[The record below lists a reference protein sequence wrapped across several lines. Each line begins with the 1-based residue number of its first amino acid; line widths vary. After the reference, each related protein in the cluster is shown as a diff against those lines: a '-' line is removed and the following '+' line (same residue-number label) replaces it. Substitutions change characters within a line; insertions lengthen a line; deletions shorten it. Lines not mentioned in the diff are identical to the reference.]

1 MHHWAA
7 YSPLPEQTRYSNT
20 PLVKASARITLA
32 FKYDSDMTNEHELE
46 ILRKIKRTH
55 GRVAIIAGVIMGLA
69 LSSYFFTFGMLID
82 QGATVAI
89 WFQIIT
95 MVLFILGL
103 IFLKRLAFF
112 ITRILLALNADCRRL
127 LKGMKVADLEKS

>member
-1 MHHWAA
+1 
-7 YSPLPEQTRYSNT
+7 
-20 PLVKASARITLA
+20 
-32 FKYDSDMTNEHELE
+32 MTNENDAQ
-46 ILRKIKRTH
+46 ILQKIKMVH

-82 QGATVAI
+82 QGATAAI

-112 ITRILLALNADCRRL
+112 ITRLVLALNADCRRL
-127 LKGMKVADLEKS
+127 LKGMKAADLEKS

>member
-1 MHHWAA
+1 M
-7 YSPLPEQTRYSNT
+7 ND
-20 PLVKASARITLA
+20 VN
-32 FKYDSDMTNEHELE
+32 DLE
-46 ILRKIKRTH
+46 ILHKIKRVH
-55 GRVAIIAGVIMGLA
+55 GRVAIIAGVVMGLA

-82 QGATVAI
+82 QGATVAL

-112 ITRILLALNADCRRL
+112 ITRILLALNTDCRRI
-127 LKGMKVADLEKS
+127 LKGMKAADLENS

>member
-1 MHHWAA
+1 MIPA
-7 YSPLPEQTRYSNT
+7 
-20 PLVKASARITLA
+20 
-32 FKYDSDMTNEHELE
+32 MTNEHELE

-55 GRVAIIAGVIMGLA
+55 GRVAIIAAVIMGLA

-103 IFLKRLAFF
+103 IFLKRLAFI

-127 LKGMKVADLEKS
+127 LKGMKAADLEKS